1 MVRKRPLIVE
11 GLTAAALIAAPFVL
25 PYLGFT
31 PTTINRILVWGVF
44 GVGFDILFGFT
55 GLLSFGQGAF
65 FGSGGMVAAYL
76 LTILGFPYVT
86 AAIFIGMIAAAV
98 IGYLVG
104 LIALRRTG
112 IYFAMI
118 TVAIGEVFYFVEF
131 NPLSAYTGGENG
143 LPGVPPPSLYLGFTT
158 INFNSDKS
166 LYAYLAFWFFIGM
179 VIALRI
185 VRSPVG
191 AVLRAIRDN
200 PLRAAAVGHNIHG
213 YKLTAFV
220 VAAAYA
226 GFAGGLLGV
235 MQGFMPPDAFT
246 FDTSGQLVMQ
256 TAIGGAG
263 TLFGPLLGATV
274 WLYLSDFLQTTLHI
288 GATWKLVLG
297 VIFVLL
303 VCFLRRGLIGGI
315 VDLYGL
321 LTGARK
327 NAEPVDKAPAAGVT
341 AEDEQ
346 KAAEAALAHQRQV
359 AAMPARR
366 RETDRKTG
374 PILQASGL
382 TKHYGGLAA
391 NSDIDFTVNHGEVR
405 GIIGPNGAGKTTFF
419 KMLTCEVPPTAGQIL
434 FEGRDITG
442 MTVTDVC
449 QLGLTKSYQINQ
461 LFTRLTVRENLTIAA
476 LAELRGKFRLDLF
489 KSIKSVPGL
498 GDQVEQTLQLVDLVR
513 RADMPVSDL
522 AYGEKRRLEVGL
534 ALATSPSL
542 LLLDE
547 PLAGMS
553 SRERVE
559 TVRLLKSIGR
569 GRTMIIIDHD
579 MDLLFEIVQQVTVL
593 QEGRVLVEG
602 TPDQIKGN
610 AKVQEAYLGGVHGVL
625 AANELTRGQR
635 LTLIMGIPTSCSTS
649 RCAWNATR
657 SWHCSGATAPARA
670 RRFKSLMGVVTPR
683 RRFTSSLTAPK

>member
-1 MVRKRPLIVE
+1 MLRQRPFVVE
-11 GLTAAALIAAPFVL
+11 ALTAAALIAAPFIL

-44 GVGFDILFGFT
+44 GLGFDILFGFT
-55 GLLSFGQGAF
+55 GLLSFGQSAF
-65 FGSGGMVAAYL
+65 FGTGGMVAAYL
-76 LTILGFPYVT
+76 LTIVNFPYVMPSLLAGT
-86 AAIFIGMIAAAV
+86 LVSAA

-118 TVAIGEVFYFVEF
+118 TVAIAEVFYFVEF

-143 LPGVPPPSLYLGFTT
+143 LPGVPSPSLYLGFTT
-158 INFNSDKS
+158 FRFNTDWT
-166 LYAYLAFWFFIGM
+166 LYVFLAFWYFVGA
-179 VIALRI
+179 VLAVRI

-200 PLRAAAVGHNIHG
+200 PLRAAAVGHNIHS

-226 GFAGGLLGV
+226 GFAGGLLGL
-235 MQGFMPPDAFT
+235 MQGFMPPDAFM
-246 FDTSGQLVMQ
+246 FDTSGQLVML

-263 TLFGPLLGATV
+263 TLFGPLIGATV
-274 WLYLSDFLQTTLHI
+274 WLYLHDFLQTTLNL
-288 GATWKLVLG
+288 GASWKLVLG
-297 VIFVLL
+297 LVFVLL
-303 VCFLRRGLIGGI
+303 ICFLRRGLIGGI
-315 VDLYGL
+315 EDLYNYVAGR
-321 LTGARK
+321 GMK
-327 NAEPVDKAPAAGVT
+327 EAEPQDAAPISGLT
-341 AEDEQ
+341 AEQEQ
-346 KAAEAALAHQRQV
+346 KAAEAALAREPDV
-359 AAMPARR
+359 VAMPARH
-366 RETDRKTG
+366 RETDRKSG
-374 PILQASGL
+374 PILQATGL
-382 TKHYGGLAA
+382 TKHYGGVHA
-391 NSDIDFTVNHGEVR
+391 NTDINFTVNHGELR

-419 KMLTCEVPPTAGQIL
+419 RMLTCEVPPTSGTIV

-442 MTVTDVC
+442 LDVTDVC

-461 LFTRLTVRENLTIAA
+461 LFSRLTVRENLTIAA

-489 KSIKSVPGL
+489 KRSDRIPGL
-498 GDQVEQTLQLVDLVR
+498 IEQVEHTLELVNLTG
-513 RADMPVSDL
+513 RADASVSEL

-553 SRERVE
+553 PRERVE
-559 TVRLLKSIGR
+559 TVRLLKSISQ

-579 MDLLFEIVQQVTVL
+579 MDLLFELVERVTVL

-602 TPDQIKGN
+602 TPDDIKGN

-625 AANELTRGQR
+625 AAE
-635 LTLIMGIPTSCSTS
+635 
-649 RCAWNATR
+649 
-657 SWHCSGATAPARA
+657 
-670 RRFKSLMGVVTPR
+670 
-683 RRFTSSLTAPK
+683 